1 MLPDGPVITYQ
12 EEAWSVALPELE
24 ACFKAHAAE
33 VTQDPARTI
42 PLDPDYVSYAALEQL
57 GQLVVLTARVDGDL
71 AGYFVTFVRPDL
83 HSQTTLTAYVDVYYV
98 KPGYRIGYLA
108 MGLFKATEKV
118 MRARGAKRILAG
130 TKVYKD
136 MGVLF
141 RRLGWVEAETIYS
154 KWLGGA

>member
-12 EEAWSVALPELE
+12 EEAWSVVLPELE
-24 ACFKAHAAE
+24 ACFKAHSAE

-42 PLDPDYVSYAALEQL
+42 PLDPDYASYAALEQL
-57 GQLVVLTARVDGDL
+57 GQLSVLTARVDGEL

-98 KPGYRIGYLA
+98 KPGYRVGYLA
-108 MGLFKATEKV
+108 LGMFKAVEQA
-118 MRARGAKRILAG
+118 MRARDVTRILAG
-130 TKVYKD
+130 TKVYKN

-141 RRLGWVEAETIYS
+141 TRLGWTEAEVLYS
-154 KWLGGA
+154 KWIAD